1 MSGASD
7 EPERPSEVRI
17 VGSYYFE
24 TGFLLLLAS
33 FRISC
38 DKLFEI
44 TTLFA
49 RAKHGRVV
57 ENEYEKANCRHGP
70 TRPDTAAL
78 TPSLKI
84 DHVLRNL
91 LILRH
96 IPYLK
101 IR

>member
-1 MSGASD
+1 MRDAPGSPACGSDSETRVEPSATMSGASD

-44 TTLFA
+44 TTLF
-49 RAKHGRVV
+49 
-57 ENEYEKANCRHGP
+57 
-70 TRPDTAAL
+70 
-78 TPSLKI
+78 
-84 DHVLRNL
+84 
-91 LILRH
+91 
-96 IPYLK
+96 
-101 IR
+101 